1 MTKKPK
7 QKLVKPDE
15 VFIHGPLRGARY
27 GNNIVLESNWPEG
40 AFAEMQKRAVAMYP
54 EIVKEIDELVEA
66 IAKLVSELPPHK
78 LLHRAW
84 WEFANRAIK
93 IEAEAD
99 VNVDDAIAMRM
110 IDYIQSVIAS
120 VKSAENQRE
129 DVTEEEWR
137 TLRAQVDKLFREV
150 NLNYQICRTAKAKA
164 EDPDYD
170 DDMEEFYYKAQM
182 YWCNVRGARYQVH
195 EIAYLRDMFLPHSAV
210 LQELFG
216 LTAEQFIDELTKIW
230 RSLTFGVQE
239 IFEEMKSFRK
249 DTMDAL
255 EAKLDAEPPQGK
267 VDLPALMQRVVAEN
281 GWQDRQVRVLGRFLG
296 TDLYDVQKVTSLP
309 QTLIN
314 ELTWGAGE
322 EPDFFA
328 PGNFRGWPLRIW
340 PVFKRPFIRLNG
352 RYYCFDLHGL
362 FDNIYRAMQRTI
374 LRLKLDYRET
384 WKKIQ
389 QAQSED
395 LPFKYLQQILPG
407 AMVYQSVYYRWHVE
421 PGASGKDRCEVDG
434 LLIYDDHLFIVE
446 ARAGAFTYTSPA
458 NDFPA
463 FIASLKNL
471 VLKPATQGQRFL
483 DYLGSAETVPIF
495 DKDHNKVGDLRKA
508 DFRQITICPVTLD
521 PFTEMAAQVQHLRKI
536 GVDVGSHP
544 VWALS
549 LDDLRVYADI
559 FEDPLWFLHYV
570 DQRMRA
576 FQSDIIQAD
585 DELDHLGL
593 YLKHNN
599 YSLYAEEMRG
609 TSGAEINFTGYRS
622 EIDKFFLERLYDD
635 DAPCPL
641 KQDAP
646 ARILEII
653 TFLSG
658 SAKPGRAALSGYL
671 LDLDGDTRQSIS
683 DGIEQEL
690 AAQPTTR
697 RPKPY
702 SSHGG
707 VAFTVFCYTQS
718 WARRNADNALD
729 YARTVLLINNDER
742 RLLLELSYTDEGA
755 LADVH
760 WQWVE
765 LADIPPQELPRLRQ
779 AAERLRETRVANAKA
794 QRRKIGRNEPCPC
807 GSGKKYK
814 KCCLNKRAS
823 YESATGVSRA
833 KCTLRE

>member
-7 QKLVKPDE
+7 QKPVEPDE
-15 VFIHGPLRGARY
+15 AFTWGPLRVARY
-27 GNNIVLESNWPEG
+27 GKNIVYKTSWPEG
-40 AFAEMQKRAVAMYP
+40 AHAEMQKRAVAMYP

-66 IAKLVSELPPHK
+66 IAKLVSELPPDK

-84 WEFANRAIK
+84 WESATGAIK
-93 IEAEAD
+93 IETEANVD
-99 VNVDDAIAMRM
+99 VDDAVAMRM
-110 IDYIQSVIAS
+110 IDYIQSVVAS
-120 VKSAENQRE
+120 VQPAENQRE
-129 DVTEEEWR
+129 DVTEEEWQ
-137 TLRAQVDKLFREV
+137 TLREQVDKLFREV

-164 EDPDYD
+164 EDPNYD
-170 DDMEEFYYKAQM
+170 DNVEEFFYKAQM

-210 LQELFG
+210 LEDLFG
-216 LTAEQFIDELTKIW
+216 LTAERFIDELTKIW
-230 RSLTFGVQE
+230 HSLTFGIQE
-239 IFEEMKSFRK
+239 IFDEMESFRK
-249 DTMDAL
+249 DTMAAV
-255 EAKLDAEPPQGK
+255 EAKLVVEPPRAD
-267 VDLPALMQRVVAEN
+267 VDLPALMQRVFAEN
-281 GWQDRQVRVLGRFLG
+281 GWQDRQERVLGRLLG
-296 TDLYDVQKVTSLP
+296 TDLWDVHKVTSLP
-309 QTLIN
+309 QALID
-314 ELTWGAGE
+314 ELTWGPGE
-322 EPDFFA
+322 ELDFFA
-328 PGNFRGWPLRIW
+328 AGELRGWPLRIW

-352 RYYCFDLHGL
+352 RCYCFDLHGL
-362 FDNIYRAMQRTI
+362 FDNIYRVTQRII
-374 LRLKLDYRET
+374 LRLKPDYLET
-384 WKKIQ
+384 WNRIQ
-389 QAQSED
+389 QGQSEE
-395 LPFKYLQQILPG
+395 LPFKYLEQILPG
-407 AMVYQSVYYRWHVE
+407 ATVYRSVYYRWHAE
-421 PGASGKDRCEVDG
+421 PGAPAKNWCEADG

-463 FIASLKNL
+463 FVTSLKNL
-471 VLKPATQGQRFL
+471 VLKPATQGKRFL
-483 DYLGSAETVPIF
+483 DYLGSAETVPLF
-495 DKDHNKVGDLRKA
+495 DKDHNKVGELRKA

-521 PFTEMAAQVQHLRKI
+521 PFTEMAAQVQHLRNI

-570 DQRMRA
+570 DQRMCA
-576 FQSDIIQAD
+576 FQSDIIQVD

-599 YSLYAEEMRG
+599 YSLHAEKMRG
-609 TSGAEINFTGYRS
+609 TSGALINFTGYRS
-622 EIDKFFLERLYDD
+622 DIDKFFRERLYDAT
-635 DAPCPL
+635 APCPL
-641 KQDAP
+641 KQDTP

-683 DGIEQEL
+683 DCIEQEL
-690 AAQPTTR
+690 AAQPATR

-718 WARRNADNALD
+718 WARRDADSALD
-729 YARTVLLINNDER
+729 HARTVLLINNDER
-742 RLLLELSYTDEGA
+742 RFLLELSYTDESA

-765 LADIPPQELPRLRQ
+765 RAAIPSQEFPRLER
-779 AAERLRETRVANAKA
+779 AATKLRENRVANAKA
-794 QRRKIGRNEPCPC
+794 QRRKIGRNELCPC

-814 KCCLNKRAS
+814 KCCLNKWAS
-823 YESATGVSRA
+823 
-833 KCTLRE
+833 